1 MIVWISVVKGLISS
15 GWSKCAGS
23 MAGALRS
30 TVLAMPVS
38 MFTPPLMVMGPKI
51 ARAAGKKNEPSA
63 WVLMP
68 VSTLFTKIDAPR
80 K

>member
-1 MIVWISVVKGLISS
+1 MVNGLISS
-15 GWSKCAGS
+15 GLFKFAGS

-38 MFTPPLMVMGPKI
+38 MFTPPLMVIGPEM
-51 ARAAGKKNEPSA
+51 ACAADKKKVPSA

-68 VSTLFTKIDAPR
+68 VSTPLMKIDAPR